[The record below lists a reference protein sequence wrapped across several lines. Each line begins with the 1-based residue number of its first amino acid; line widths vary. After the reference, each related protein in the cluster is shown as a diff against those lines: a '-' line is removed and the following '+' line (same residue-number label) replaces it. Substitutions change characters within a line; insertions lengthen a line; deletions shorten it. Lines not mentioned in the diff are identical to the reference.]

1 MKILVT
7 AGPTHEPID
16 PVRFI
21 GNHSTGKMGIAIA
34 ECFANAGNEVTLILG
49 ATHLLPYLKT
59 VKVVKVNTATEMLE
73 AATQYFDNSDVIVF
87 AAAVADYTPA
97 NPSNTKIKKND
108 DTFTLELKKTK
119 DIAMELG
126 KQKRQGQ
133 TIVGFALETDNEQ
146 QNALEKLK
154 KKNFD
159 FVVLNSMKDEGAG
172 FKHDTN
178 KITILDKSG
187 NETKFEL
194 KAKQDVAKDIY
205 DYTLK
210 IRALTP

>member
-1 MKILVT
+1 LATI
-7 AGPTHEPID
+7 H
-16 PVRFI
+16 
-21 GNHSTGKMGIAIA
+21 TGKMGIAIA

>member
-21 GNHSTGKMGIAIA
+21 GNHSSGKMGIAIA
-34 ECFANAGNEVTLILG
+34 ECFANAGNEVTLVLG
-49 ATHLLPYLKT
+49 ATHFLPSLET
-59 VKVVKVNTATEMLE
+59 IRLVKVNTAAEMLE

-119 DIAMELG
+119 DIAMQLG
-126 KQKRQGQ
+126 RQKRQGQ
-133 TIVGFALETDNEQ
+133 TIVGFALETDNEH

-154 KKNFD
+154 KKNLD

-187 NETKFEL
+187 NETKYEL
-194 KAKQDVAKDIY
+194 KTKQDVAKDIY

-210 IRALTP
+210 IRALTL